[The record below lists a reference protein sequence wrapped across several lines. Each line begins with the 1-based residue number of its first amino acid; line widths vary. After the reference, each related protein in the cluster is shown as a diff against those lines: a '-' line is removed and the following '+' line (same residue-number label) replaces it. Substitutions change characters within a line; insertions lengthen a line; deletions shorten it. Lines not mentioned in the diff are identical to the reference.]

1 MVVVVVIGVPM
12 LQALLLWTWIHPFNQ
27 LFIPTE
33 DGDLIPS
40 KAAKRLLGPLYQL
53 YKPWY
58 NLGALVN
65 IAIKLVLTAAVG
77 LIFSTAQGTGML
89 LSVRRFLLQLTYLYF
104 IILHLYEIKF
114 NYSTNNLLLS
124 FNRCARACL

>member
-58 NLGALVN
+58 NWGALVN
-65 IAIKLVLTAAVG
+65 IAIKLILTAAVG
-77 LIFSTAQGTGML
+77 LIFSTAQGTGMI
-89 LSVRRFLLQLTYLYF
+89 LSVRRFFLQLTYF

-114 NYSTNNLLLS
+114 NYSTYNLYYHLTG
-124 FNRCARACL
+124 ARACL